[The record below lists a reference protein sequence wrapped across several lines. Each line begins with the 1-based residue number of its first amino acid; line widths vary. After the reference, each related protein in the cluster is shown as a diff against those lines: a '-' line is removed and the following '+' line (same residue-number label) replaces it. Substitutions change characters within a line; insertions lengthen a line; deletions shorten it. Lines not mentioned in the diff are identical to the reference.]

1 MLGKA
6 DADQCPDGEVI
17 PDVNDVDDEE
27 SINENEEQREK
38 RRMEFNH
45 FARWSKSLI
54 IHNKQDRVKPWIIY
68 PENRF
73 YKFWDAI
80 ITM

>member
-45 FARWSKSLI
+45 FAR
-54 IHNKQDRVKPWIIY
+54 
-68 PENRF
+68 
-73 YKFWDAI
+73 
-80 ITM
+80 